1 MFMSEIFGEDFFL
14 KLFNLFDDDLV
25 ITIPGEVL
33 LMLLFL
39 IVKKEILPRYGRV
52 SWWIMGCDLWMV
64 LIMGGDGWWSYLMNC
79 LFYVLFY
86 ALKLL
91 NAIDAWSN
99 LF

>member
-52 SWWIMGCDLWMV
+52 S
-64 LIMGGDGWWSYLMNC
+64 
-79 LFYVLFY
+79 
-86 ALKLL
+86 
-91 NAIDAWSN
+91 
-99 LF
+99 

>member
-1 MFMSEIFGEDFFL
+1 
-14 KLFNLFDDDLV
+14 
-25 ITIPGEVL
+25 
-33 LMLLFL
+33 
-39 IVKKEILPRYGRV
+39 
-52 SWWIMGCDLWMV
+52 MGCDLWMV

-91 NAIDAWSN
+91 NAIDVWSI